1 MWLVRCYREE
11 QLSICVRYVV
21 DLQVYERFIG
31 FVNVSSGQD
40 ANNILAAITDFFKT
54 QTIDISTLKI
64 IAQSYDGA
72 SVMSGRLNGVQAKI
86 KELYPSAIYTHCMA
100 HRLNLVVVDM
110 CKNIKVR
117 KRYLLFTII
126 IYVNFDKLIINL
138 IHV

>member
-1 MWLVRCYREE
+1 MCADQVKEIILNQIVNVGFFAIMCDEARCYREE

-64 IAQSYDGA
+64 IAQSFDGA

-110 CKNIKVR
+110 CKNIKV
-117 KRYLLFTII
+117 
-126 IYVNFDKLIINL
+126 
-138 IHV
+138 

>member
-1 MWLVRCYREE
+1 
-11 QLSICVRYVV
+11 VV

-40 ANNILAAITDFFKT
+40 ANNIIAAITDFFKT
-54 QTIDISTLKI
+54 QTIDISILKI

-72 SVMSGRLNGVQAKI
+72 SVMNGRLNGVQVKI

-110 CKNIKVR
+110 CKNIKV
-117 KRYLLFTII
+117 
-126 IYVNFDKLIINL
+126 
-138 IHV
+138 